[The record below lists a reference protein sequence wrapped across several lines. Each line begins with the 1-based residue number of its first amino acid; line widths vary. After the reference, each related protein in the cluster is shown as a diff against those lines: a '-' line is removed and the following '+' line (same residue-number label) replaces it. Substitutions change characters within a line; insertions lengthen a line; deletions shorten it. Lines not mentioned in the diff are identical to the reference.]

1 MEDKFSRKPHCLHL
15 ENRCGLKLTGVTD
28 IGSFDEENVTA
39 YTDYGCL
46 SVSGSNLHV
55 EELNVANGILEINGE
70 VTALIYSSKTSKE
83 KTIFKRLFGACFSGP
98 VFDMRIFNGDHLRF
112 FSFSQFFIPE

>member
-1 MEDKFSRKPHCLHL
+1 MLQKCISFSDLIIKTLLLSYILTVIYMEDKFSKKPHSLHL

-28 IGSFDEENVTA
+28 IGAFDEENVTA

-83 KTIFKRLFGACFSGP
+83 KNIFKRLFGA
-98 VFDMRIFNGDHLRF
+98 
-112 FSFSQFFIPE
+112 